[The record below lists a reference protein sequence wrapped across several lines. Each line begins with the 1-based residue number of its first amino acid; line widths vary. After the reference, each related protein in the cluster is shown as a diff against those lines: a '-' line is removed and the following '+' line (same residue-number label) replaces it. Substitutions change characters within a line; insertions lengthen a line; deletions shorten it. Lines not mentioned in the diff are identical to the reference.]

1 MMEIWEDS
9 AIIER
14 SELLLDSYERLLG
27 RSLFPPYPTARE
39 RSQDLFQAPF
49 VVVSHGTETNPIFNY
64 GNRTALDLW
73 EVTWEEFLHLPSR
86 ATVGEDILGADER
99 QKMLDGVRERGYI
112 EGYRGIRV
120 SKTGRRFLIENV
132 TVWNVIDP
140 DGIYRGQA
148 ATYANWRFLG

>member
-1 MMEIWEDS
+1 MEIWADS

-14 SELLLDSYERLLG
+14 TELLLDSYERLLG
-27 RSLFPPYPTARE
+27 RSLFPPHANARE
-39 RSQDLFQAPF
+39 LSQALFQAPF

-64 GNRTALDLW
+64 GNRIALDLW
-73 EVTWEEFLHLPSR
+73 EITWEEFLHLPSR

-99 QKMLDGVRERGYI
+99 QRMLEGVRERGYI

-120 SKTGRRFLIENV
+120 SKTGRRFLIDDV

>member
-1 MMEIWEDS
+1 MEIWADS

-14 SELLLDSYERLLG
+14 TELLLDSYERLLG
-27 RSLFPPYPTARE
+27 RSLLPPQTTARE
-39 RSQDLFQAPF
+39 RSQALFQAPF

-73 EVTWEEFLHLPSR
+73 EITWEEFLHLPSR

-99 QKMLDGVRERGYI
+99 QKMLEGVRERGYI

-140 DGIYRGQA
+140 DGTYCGQA
-148 ATYANWRFLG
+148 ATYANWRFLE